1 MLHKVRFRAALVLLT
16 ILILT
21 LTGTQAIAR
30 GGSDDGGSGGGGGG
44 DAGKALT
51 LRVNPAIAVPG
62 GVFAVVLRTYAP
74 RPIRQG
80 QVLIRVGRPVTKSA
94 FSWNADAPVQQ
105 PAPPIATLLSA
116 VVFSVRGDSATQMSQ
131 TVTAL
136 GQNAMIKFQSP
147 SAGINAADGPMIV
160 LRYRLNA
167 SVAPGSRFDLQVD
180 PSISSLVDAQ
190 GRAVV
195 LDPRGGTLTVR
206 APGSPFALEAD
217 GDKVEPGE
225 VAELG
230 VQTFEPFPVSG
241 GRVTLRYD
249 QRLAGGAP
257 VVRMDPRYGRST
269 FTVDRSRP
277 GRLVINFQSPNKSLN
292 TIPGALIA
300 ISLPVSANAAVGTS
314 APVTLDS
321 TQTWLLSVKG
331 RKLPLRLKAGALEV
345 R

>member
-1 MLHKVRFRAALVLLT
+1 LHRFRVRAVLVPLT
-16 ILILT
+16 LLILT

-30 GGSDDGGSGGGGGG
+30 GGGDDGGSGGG

-80 QVLIRVGRPVTKSA
+80 QVLIKVGRPVTKS
-94 FSWNADAPVQQ
+94 STWAPVQQ
-105 PAPPIATLLSA
+105 PIATLLSA

-136 GQNAMIKFQSP
+136 SQDAMIRFQSP
-147 SAGINAADGPMIV
+147 SSGINAADGPMIV
-160 LRYRLNA
+160 LRYRLDP
-167 SVAPGSRFDLQVD
+167 SVAPGTVFNLQID
-180 PSISSLVDAQ
+180 PAISSLVDGQ

-206 APGSPFALEAD
+206 APGSPFALEAE
-217 GDKVEPGE
+217 GDKVAPGE

-230 VQTFEPFPVSG
+230 VQTFEPFAVSG

-257 VVRMDPRYGRST
+257 AVRMDSRYGRST

-277 GRLVINFQSPNKSLN
+277 GRLVIDFQSPNKSLN
-292 TIPGALIA
+292 TIPGAFIA

-314 APVTLDS
+314 APVTIDS

-331 RKLPLRLKAGALEV
+331 RKLPLKLEAGALEV

>member
-1 MLHKVRFRAALVLLT
+1 MLHKFRVRAVLVLLT
-16 ILILT
+16 ILILA

-30 GGSDDGGSGGGGGG
+30 GGSDDGGSGGG
-44 DAGKALT
+44 DANKALT

-80 QVLIRVGRPVTKSA
+80 QVLIKVGRPVAKSA
-94 FSWNADAPVQQ
+94 FSWNAGAAVQQ
-105 PAPPIATLLSA
+105 PVATLLSA

-136 GQNAMIKFQSP
+136 SQDAMIRFQSP
-147 SAGINAADGPMIV
+147 SSGINAADGPMIV
-160 LRYRLNA
+160 LRYRLDP
-167 SVAPGSRFDLQVD
+167 SVAPGTVFNLQID
-180 PSISSLVDAQ
+180 PAISSLVDAQ

-206 APGSPFALEAD
+206 APGAPFTLEAD
-217 GDKVEPGE
+217 GDKVAPGE
-225 VAELG
+225 TAELG
-230 VQTFEPFPVSG
+230 VQTFEPFAVSG

-292 TIPGALIA
+292 TIPGAFIA

-314 APVTLDS
+314 APITLDS

-331 RKLPLRLKAGALEV
+331 RKLPLRLKAGAVEV